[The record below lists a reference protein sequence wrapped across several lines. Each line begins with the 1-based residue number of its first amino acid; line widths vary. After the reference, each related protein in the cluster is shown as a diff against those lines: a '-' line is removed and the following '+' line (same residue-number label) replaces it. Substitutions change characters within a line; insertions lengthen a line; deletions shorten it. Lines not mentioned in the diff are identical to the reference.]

1 MKKNFEFL
9 PHTADV
15 KIRAYGKSLE
25 DAFKNSALALK
36 EAMTEKKIKPRIQK
50 LIVIQSENESSL
62 LYDFL
67 EQFLYLFDAKDFII
81 SKIGKINITKSKNK
95 LVLKAE
101 LIGDKASNYPFT
113 NDVKAITYNEML
125 IEKQKNRFIIQFVID
140 V

>member
-15 KIRAYGKSLE
+15 KIRAFGKSLE

-36 EAMTEKKIKPRIQK
+36 ETMTEIKIKPRIQK
-50 LIVIQSENESSL
+50 PIVIQSENEQAL

-81 SKIGKINITKSKNK
+81 SRINKVEITKLKNK

-101 LIGDKASNYPFT
+101 LI
-113 NDVKAITYNEML
+113 
-125 IEKQKNRFIIQFVID
+125 
-140 V
+140 